1 MRVTVGTRKENED
14 FLSNLKK
21 AISELGA

>member
-1 MRVTVGTRKENED
+1 MRVTVGNPRENKA
-14 FLSNLKK
+14 FLKSLTS